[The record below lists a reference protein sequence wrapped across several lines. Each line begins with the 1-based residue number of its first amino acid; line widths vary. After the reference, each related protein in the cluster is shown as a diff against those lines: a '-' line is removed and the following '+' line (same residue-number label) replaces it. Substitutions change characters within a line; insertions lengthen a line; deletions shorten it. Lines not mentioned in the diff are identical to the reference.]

1 MPDGVIRVMVVE
13 DHHVVRAGLV
23 TLLGM
28 VEDIEVVAEAADG
41 FEAIEQFHLQSP
53 DVTLVDLRL
62 PGLSGAEVI
71 TSLRRKSK
79 QAAFIVLTAYDGE
92 EDVYRAVRAGA
103 RAYILKD
110 STNDELIQT
119 IRLVHEGKSYFP
131 SEIAA
136 TLAKRMTAEGLT
148 ARETDILDKIVQGLD
163 NKKIAMHLGIS
174 EATVKAHVTHL
185 FKKLGVADRTHAAIV
200 AIQRGI
206 VSLEFR
212 DARFI
217 TGSLLDVKCFGDL

>member
-1 MPDGVIRVMVVE
+1 MIRVMVVE

-28 VEDIEVVAEAADG
+28 AEDIEVVAEAADG
-41 FEAIEQFHLQSP
+41 FEAVEQFHLQSP

-71 TSLRRKSK
+71 TSLRKKSK
-79 QAAFIVLTAYDGE
+79 QARFIVLTAYDGE
-92 EDVYRAVRAGA
+92 EDVYRAVQAGA
-103 RAYILKD
+103 RAYILKN

-119 IRLVHEGKSYFP
+119 IRLVYEGNSYFP

-136 TLAKRMTAEGLT
+136 ILAKRLTAEGLT
-148 ARETDILDKIVQGLD
+148 LRETDILEKIVQGLD
-163 NKKIAMHLGIS
+163 NKKIAMYLGIS

-185 FKKLGVADRTHAAIV
+185 FKKLGVADRTHAATV